1 MENAKFRK
9 ELIVALD
16 QDGNPILV
24 LDDWEHRDY
33 IEDVLCEH
41 FDIEYEYTVE
51 DEVSGKYTLYF
62 GTKVGVTNLQGAI
75 KEINHHHSS
84 KIELY
89 NVV

>member
-1 MENAKFRK
+1 MEKTKFRQ

-16 QDGNPILV
+16 QDENPILI

-33 IEDVLCEH
+33 IEDVLCEY
-41 FDIEYEYTVE
+41 FDIQYEYTVE

-62 GTKVGVTNLQGAI
+62 GKKVGAAILQGAI

-84 KIELY
+84 KTELY
-89 NVV
+89 NVL